1 MIIEQY
7 CSICCFNL
15 FPSSFTDLEIR
26 SDNDLGDLRSSM
38 SGSASSVP
46 GSGLVSEPIPISLVA
61 GRYLLFD
68 IDVVT
73 YLRRTH
79 RICGTPI
86 GTIPRSPQQNVFSG
100 LPMELMPEEA
110 RMLFEKG
117 AAYIVDD
124 HAWHKE
130 DFATDGPHRSQYM
143 DALQSVGL
151 RACKA
156 AEKELQMRKELALGK
171 QAALG
176 ARKASSDPTDTP
188 QTGEEDH
195 ESLFNAE
202 RPLSRVSN
210 RSTSNTPWAVTPT
223 TSHISSSPHKL
234 KHQTDVSVPS
244 SYPLFAHLHS
254 KGYYMWPGL
263 RFGCNYNVYPGDP
276 MRFHAHFD
284 AVSFEW
290 NEEIDLMHLVG
301 GGRLGTRVK
310 KAFLIGGRDDDQPEE
325 SNPVRAFSIE
335 WGGM

>member
-1 MIIEQY
+1 
-7 CSICCFNL
+7 
-15 FPSSFTDLEIR
+15 
-26 SDNDLGDLRSSM
+26 M
-38 SGSASSVP
+38 SRPASLAP
-46 GSGLVSEPIPISLVA
+46 GSGSSIFEPILISLVA

-68 IDVVT
+68 VDVVT

-110 RMLFEKG
+110 KLLVEQG
-117 AAYIVDD
+117 VAYIMDD

-130 DFATDGPHRSQYM
+130 HFASEGPRRSQYM
-143 DALQSVGL
+143 DAVQSLGL
-151 RACKA
+151 RASRA
-156 AEKELQMRKELALGK
+156 AEIELQTRKELALGK

-176 ARKASSDPTDTP
+176 ARNLSSDPTATHK
-188 QTGEEDH
+188 TGDQDP
-195 ESLFNAE
+195 ESLFNTE

-210 RSTSNTPWAVTPT
+210 RSNSNVPWAVTPT
-223 TSHISSSPHKL
+223 TSHSFSSPDDL
-234 KHQTDVSVPS
+234 KYQADISVPS

-284 AVSFEW
+284 AVSFAW

-310 KAFLIGGRDDDQPEE
+310 KAFLIGGKDDDKPEE
-325 SNPVRAFSIE
+325 INPVRTFSIE